1 MTGEEQTRLDFGCES
16 PGPVAA
22 QQATTPGS
30 AHSFPGVLQ
39 DVLLLAGTVILSV
52 AGLLWVCAG
61 NSLSR
66 DGLVSAG

>member
-1 MTGEEQTRLDFGCES
+1 MTGEELAMLDFGCES
-16 PGPVAA
+16 PEPVAA

-39 DVLLLAGTVILSV
+39 DVLLLTGTVILSV

-61 NSLSR
+61 NSPASP
-66 DGLVSAG
+66 GMVW